1 MYLGGNRRW
10 VPLSY
15 EEDSKQSCD
24 HHETLIMA
32 NFVVSFPGIAFKLE
46 KLIQLFQVSM
56 HVHS

>member
-32 NFVVSFPGIAFKLE
+32 NFVVSFPGNYHFNLK
-46 KLIQLFQVSM
+46 S
-56 HVHS
+56 